1 MSKSRPCARCGE
13 PTTTRSGPARCA
25 ACKELR
31 ERLEDYRRGTAT
43 ERGYG
48 TEHFRRRREWDAKVQ
63 RGECYCAAP
72 VCHNPG
78 GRWIAPGT
86 PWDLDHTADRTGYRG
101 PSHARC
107 NRSTTGRQPEPVTRH
122 SRVW

>member
-1 MSKSRPCARCGE
+1 MPNMPGSMIELAPVRSPPRIELAPPGALAVGSFAGRPNAQ
-13 PTTTRSGPARCA
+13 PASG
-25 ACKELR
+25 
-31 ERLEDYRRGTAT
+31 AT
-43 ERGYG
+43 V